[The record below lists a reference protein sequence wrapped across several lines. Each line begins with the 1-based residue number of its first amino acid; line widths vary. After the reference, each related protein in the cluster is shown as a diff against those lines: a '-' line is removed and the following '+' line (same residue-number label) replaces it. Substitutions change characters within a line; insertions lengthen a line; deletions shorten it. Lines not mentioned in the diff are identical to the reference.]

1 MFLRIL
7 FLPLAALALMLA
19 GCAHGLM
26 RGSVAMKVSD
36 TEAHVCMDNTEAKV
50 GDRVTLYKNNCPTT
64 GGGARSGLGAGGRCE
79 KVELGQ
85 GSVTEILNQHY
96 SVVKFDPGVPFE
108 EGTFVEKR

>member
-7 FLPLAALALMLA
+7 FLPLASLVLMLT

-50 GDRVTLYKNNCPTT
+50 GDRVTLYKNNCPST
-64 GGGARSGLGAGGRCE
+64 GGRVRSGLGRGGKCE
-79 KVELGQ
+79 KVELGY
-85 GSVTEILNQHY
+85 GTVTEILNQHY
-96 SVVKFDPGVPFE
+96 SVVKFDSGVPFE

>member
-50 GDRVTLYKNNCPTT
+50 GDRVTLYKNNCPTK